1 LGGIDHHSLL
11 FAVFGSQT
19 GHHPGE
25 DAFVAPPLP
34 AVVECL
40 VWVIDRRRVAPL
52 QPIAIN
58 ENNAAQNTSI
68 INAGLAVGLG
78 KKG

>member
-1 LGGIDHHSLL
+1 
-11 FAVFGSQT
+11 
-19 GHHPGE
+19 
-25 DAFVAPPLP
+25 
-34 AVVECL
+34 